1 MQEINNQADR
11 LTQQLSK
18 LGAVA
23 LGKILTA
30 LVELSNRERKAKS
43 TKVTRKNTPEADM
56 KSEFTVTRKD
66 SENPNITPRQQ
77 AEEAIALLNSRLANL
92 KTFNHE
98 VDVNGTKYQL
108 EKYQGGATAI
118 KSEDSKL
125 FTKQGKIRFAGDE
138 RKLIRDLPEIVARI
152 DRELELEYPRQI
164 NNRTEV
170 LYGYD
175 ANDRFIEKPLSQQDA
190 QAILDLMEGKEGT
203 TIKGGENLLIEY
215 GGKKLFETDA
225 QGIVTFSA
233 YDRDPELLSSIK
245 LKDEKGLTELRNYAK
260 RMAATPDVVIKATRT
275 ASALIPDA
283 PKETAKIAPQSP
295 IGKTLNLAEPTAELD
310 SHQTVSVAYDRVLK
324 SEFATT
330 QPNKRAQLTIEGVQ
344 FNLSPQKGK
353 ETRSILVTPSKGAKA
368 VRIGRV
374 DPDGNF
380 KPDPKLN
387 DPNVVRAIE
396 RVLAARGIEPQP
408 VRETQQLELA
418 ARSKDPEYL
427 SLTQENAPNPTLNIN
442 SPELATAGDA
452 PGVNTPK
459 PKPKTRNNTT
469 EIAATAP
476 GVSTSKSTPNI
487 GNDPPEL
494 ASAPANAPGV
504 TVPTRGEKETVL
516 VPTSGNNSERTQSEP
531 EVSPNR

>member
-23 LGKILTA
+23 LGKMLTA

-43 TKVTRKNTPEADM
+43 TKVTRKNTHEADM
-56 KSEFTVTRKD
+56 KSEVTVTRQD
-66 SENPNITPRQQ
+66 SKNPDITPRQQ
-77 AEEAIALLNSRLANL
+77 AEEAIIRLNRRLANL
-92 KTFNHE
+92 ITFNRE

-108 EKYQGGATAI
+108 EKYRDGATAI
-118 KSEDSKL
+118 KSKDSKL
-125 FTKQGKIRFAGDE
+125 FAKQGKLRFDGDE
-138 RKLIRDLPEIVARI
+138 QKIIKDLPEIVVRI
-152 DRELELEYPRQI
+152 DRELELERPKQI

-175 ANDRFIEKPLSQQDA
+175 ATDRFIEKPLSQQDA

-225 QGIVTFSA
+225 QGVVTYSA

-245 LKDEKGLTELRNYAK
+245 LKDEKGLIELRNYAK
-260 RMAATPDVVIKATRT
+260 RMAATPDVAIKATRT
-275 ASALIPDA
+275 ASALIPEA
-283 PKETAKIAPQSP
+283 PKETAKIDPQSP
-295 IGKTLNLAEPTAELD
+295 IGKTLDRAEPIADLD
-310 SHQTVSVAYDRVLK
+310 SNQTVSVAYERVLK

-330 QPNKRAQLTIEGVQ
+330 QPDKRAQLTIDGVQ

-387 DPNVVRAIE
+387 DPNVIGAIE
-396 RVLAARGIEPQP
+396 RVLAARGIDPQP
-408 VRETQQLELA
+408 VKETQQLELA
-418 ARSKDPEYL
+418 ARSKDTEYL
-427 SLTQENAPNPTLNIN
+427 PLNSENVPNPN
-442 SPELATAGDA
+442 A
-452 PGVNTPK
+452 
-459 PKPKTRNNTT
+459 
-469 EIAATAP
+469 
-476 GVSTSKSTPNI
+476 NI
-487 GNDPPEL
+487 GNDSPQIGEDSTSLDP
-494 ASAPANAPGV
+494 APANPQGV
-504 TVPTRGEKETVL
+504 AIPTRGEKETVL
-516 VPTSGNNSERTQSEP
+516 VPTGGGNSERTQSEP
-531 EVSPNR
+531 EVSPSR